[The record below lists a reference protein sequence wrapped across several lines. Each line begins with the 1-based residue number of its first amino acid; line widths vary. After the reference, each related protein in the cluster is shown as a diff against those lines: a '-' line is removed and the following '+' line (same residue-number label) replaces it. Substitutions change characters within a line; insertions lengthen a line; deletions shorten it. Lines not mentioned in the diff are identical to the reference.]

1 MIARPGLI
9 AGPGDPSDRFGYWA
23 ARLTDAG
30 SGDVLTPTSA
40 KRYVQIIDVADLA
53 RWIVEAGA
61 KQVTG
66 VINAVGDSH
75 TLDEF
80 FATTASIC
88 DFRGDLVAVSDEWL
102 LEHDVKYWAGPRSL
116 PLWLPPEHTAF
127 AQRSNAAFR
136 TTGGVSRPLT
146 DTIART
152 VKERTRGISRH
163 RRSGLTRDEEE
174 TLLQTAAARERS
186 ASGRRLRLSRKAT
199 TSCRIEKV
207 SGSLTLGDGGEPGE
221 RGLKLVGRRRA
232 GAGNS
237 LLISQLGPVVGVGDA
252 GSRRVDWLKHPQPKV
267 PWRLPT
273 RICGSPRNAPAL
285 IELDY
290 VILPDAAPCERHGEH
305 LTDGSDSLPA
315 GSLGQIIVPSQRGC

>member
-1 MIARPGLI
+1 MRRVLVLGGTAWLGREVAAAAALAGAEVTCAARGRSGQPPENLHFAKLDRLRAGAYDQLVGEWDEVIELSYEPELVIPALEALSPRARHWTLVSSVSVYERNDEPGADESAATVNAVDTTDYAQAKVAAENASRHYVGDRLLIARPGLI

-30 SGDVLTPTSA
+30 RGDVLTPTTA

-152 VKERTRGISRH
+152 VKDERTRGISRH

-174 TLLQTAAARERS
+174 TLLQTAAR
-186 ASGRRLRLSRKAT
+186 
-199 TSCRIEKV
+199 
-207 SGSLTLGDGGEPGE
+207 
-221 RGLKLVGRRRA
+221 
-232 GAGNS
+232 
-237 LLISQLGPVVGVGDA
+237 
-252 GSRRVDWLKHPQPKV
+252 
-267 PWRLPT
+267 
-273 RICGSPRNAPAL
+273 
-285 IELDY
+285 
-290 VILPDAAPCERHGEH
+290 
-305 LTDGSDSLPA
+305 
-315 GSLGQIIVPSQRGC
+315 